1 MDRSRRLR
9 IEAIH
14 LDQDDPKKCTAKKLE
29 RSGLIKCK
37 SRISMAPKRG
47 ILLDPTHRQ
56 DTLPIRP
63 RFDTGG
69 IHSRTRL
76 LVEEDRGF
84 DQDDQEDNTTG
95 VPHPPD
101 STGR

>member
-29 RSGLIKCK
+29 RAGLIKCK

-47 ILLDPTHRQ
+47 FYLTHSPT
-56 DTLPIRP
+56 
-63 RFDTGG
+63 GY
-69 IHSRTRL
+69 S
-76 LVEEDRGF
+76 
-84 DQDDQEDNTTG
+84 
-95 VPHPPD
+95 PHPT
-101 STGR
+101 SV